1 VQQLHLHIRRRADS
15 TPLVLAFR
23 WGVPL
28 AFVIFGIVMLV
39 LSHGHLSGVQDNAQE
54 SNVFTGSTF
63 TDRDSM
69 FSAIGVGA
77 IVIAAMIVLL
87 GWMLRLNSDEAGER
101 DEEERAR
108 EHFRQTGRWPD
119 D

>member
-1 VQQLHLHIRRRADS
+1 MQRHLHIRRRSDS
-15 TPLVLAFR
+15 TPLVLALR

-28 AFVIFGIVMLV
+28 AFVILGIVMLI
-39 LSHGHLSGVQDNAQE
+39 LSHGHLTGVQDNAQE
-54 SNVFTGSTF
+54 SNVFTSTF

-69 FSAIGVGA
+69 LSAIGVA
-77 IVIAAMIVLL
+77 AFVIAAMIVLL

-108 EHFRQTGRWPD
+108 EHFRRTGHWPD
-119 D
+119 ER